1 MPMRLPLLL
10 ALASGG
16 SLGWALYS
24 DGYFPQNNVFL
35 TYQIYHYVY
44 SSIFLDGQVPLWQPY
59 TSYGLPNDYEMI
71 FTLTPANALLT
82 LCGVLLRI
90 SDIKLLYFGA
100 VGLNFALIG
109 VAAAYLTRELSG
121 SDGAHVALAAVAMPL
136 SEYMETQPVGYQF
149 ALTFLFTL
157 LFLVRFL
164 KTRRGVYLFAAGLA
178 IVANLYGQG
187 QYMAFPEFYLAILF
201 TLMAALRYRAAL
213 AAEWRRILRSML
225 TPPALAVATLT
236 VALLAGL
243 LLVDREALETLS
255 FTARMRDA
263 ETLAPSLEV
272 YLHYLY
278 APPFNRLVDVING
291 RPVSGYDVWL
301 YFGAANLAVL
311 LYAMFHGWRT
321 RFVPELLLLTLLI
334 TAYSLPNQFPVAVW
348 VYRFVPGM
356 DLFRSASYASVFAK
370 PPAILAVALMLADAR
385 TLEAKGRSVL
395 LRWAAFV
402 AFSACAIQTLRLAPP
417 LPFYW
422 DSFNYGWIAIAGS
435 LALACALVFLPERYW
450 PRWGPSVL
458 VLVLAGEVVA
468 HRVLFE
474 TTFSAALAE
483 VRSMTTE
490 AGAIA
495 IEPWYKWPRHL
506 VYQPARVSRPPLS
519 APYEPTGDLYHYI
532 WTFVGIDPCVPRMR
546 SDTYARWVGEALER
560 RGATA
565 SALNY
570 GELENL
576 GGDFAAAFGCGEPKL
591 TISDPAG
598 DARVVR
604 FGANDLAI
612 AVATPAG
619 GELVYRDAWLPD
631 WQATLDGK
639 RVPLARNADG
649 FKTLEVPPG
658 EHRVELA
665 FRPLMGQAAMTA
677 LALLLSLSFGVQL
690 WLACHPRGGGPEHL
704 R

>member
-10 ALASGG
+10 ALTSGG
-16 SLGWALYS
+16 ALGWALYS
-24 DGYFPQNNVFL
+24 DGYFPQNDVLL

-44 SSIFLDGQVPLWQPY
+44 SSLFLDGQVPLWAPY
-59 TSYGLPNDYEMI
+59 TSYGLPNDYEMA
-71 FTLTPANALLT
+71 FTFTPANALLT
-82 LCGVLLRI
+82 LLGVLLRI

-109 VAAAYLTRELSG
+109 IAAAYLTRELSG

-136 SEYMETQPVGYQF
+136 SEYMETQPIGYQF

-178 IVANLYGQG
+178 VVANLFGQG
-187 QYMAFPEFYLAILF
+187 QYMAFPEFYLAALF
-201 TLMAALRYRAAL
+201 ALMAGVRYRAIL
-213 AAEWRRILRSML
+213 AAEWRPILRSLL
-225 TPPALAVATLT
+225 TAPALAVATLT
-236 VALLAGL
+236 ALLLAGL
-243 LLVDREALETLS
+243 LVIDREALETLK

-263 ETLAPSLEV
+263 QTLAPSLEV

-278 APPFNRLVDVING
+278 APPLNRLVDVING
-291 RPVSGYDVWL
+291 RPVSSYDVWL

-311 LYAMFHGWRT
+311 LYALFHGWRT
-321 RFVPELLLLTLLI
+321 RFVPELLLLTLLV
-334 TAYSLPNQFPVAVW
+334 TAYSLPNEFPLAVL

-356 DLFRSASYASVFAK
+356 DFFRSVSYGAVFVK

-385 TLEAKGRSVL
+385 TVEAKGRRIL
-395 LRWAAFV
+395 LYWAAFV
-402 AFSACAIQTLRLAPP
+402 AFAACLIQIRHFEP
-417 LPFYW
+417 LYYW
-422 DSFNYGWIAIAGS
+422 DSFNYGWIAMAGS
-435 LALACALVFLPERYW
+435 LALASVLAFIPGRYW

-474 TTFSAALAE
+474 TTFTAALAE
-483 VRSMTTE
+483 VRPKTVA

-506 VYQPARVSRPPLS
+506 AYQPVRVPRPSLS
-519 APYEPTGDLYHYI
+519 APYEPAGDLYHYI
-532 WTFVGIDPCVPRMR
+532 WTFLGIDPCVPYMR
-546 SDTYARWVGEALER
+546 SDTYARWVGEALAR

-565 SALNY
+565 NDLSH
-570 GELENL
+570 GKLENL
-576 GGDFAAAFGCGEPKL
+576 GGDFDAAYGCGQPKL

-598 DARVVR
+598 EARMLR
-604 FGANDLAI
+604 FNANQLSI
-612 AVATPAG
+612 AVSTPAG
-619 GELVYRDAWLPD
+619 GSLTYRDAWLPA

-649 FKTLEVPPG
+649 FKTLEVPSG
-658 EHRVELA
+658 EHGVELA
-665 FRPLMGQAAMTA
+665 FRPLMGQTAMTA
-677 LALLLSLSFGVQL
+677 LAFLLSLSLGVQL
-690 WLACHPRGGGPEHL
+690 WLACNPRGGSPE
-704 R
+704 RSS